1 MKSGE
6 IFMPSFKVHSHCGN
20 NSLILVYFSV
30 TTSNR
35 STFTF
40 CRCNLNKKH
49 VFRCENVAVT
59 KEIALAVTVNEPL
72 WGKVMFLH
80 LSVML
85 FTGGLCSRG
94 SLSKGVS
101 VQRGC
106 LSRGVVCPEG
116 SLSVRHPRTVKKR
129 AECILLECILVY
141 YANHPIAV

>member
-59 KEIALAVTVNEPL
+59 KEIALAVTVNEPFGEKLCFYTCL
-72 WGKVMFLH
+72 WC
-80 LSVML
+80 
-85 FTGGLCSRG
+85 CSQ
-94 SLSKGVS
+94 GVS
-101 VQRGC
+101 VQG
-106 LSRGVVCPEG
+106 GICPERG
-116 SLSVRHPRTVKKR
+116 LCQWDTPVRLKSGQNSSYWNAFLFIMQITRLLSE
-129 AECILLECILVY
+129 A
-141 YANHPIAV
+141 